1 MFLMP
6 TEQIYEDYWFFTLAW
21 TDFNGSRFLNALRIV
36 VNFIKE
42 HQPVVYSKELYE
54 DLQKNLQRLLG
65 IDLIS
70 IRKGINQLVK
80 MGFINSFL
88 ASYHPLAEDYLA
100 ATTDN
105 ERKLIL
111 SKIIYTNSSFKRS
124 VTVDSNDNEIG
135 FLVRTLEHTEQL
147 NDKYICAIMTVN
159 LADYA
164 EGYIPLEKLQELA
177 ANPDVEEFSRRK
189 YNQISY
195 LSNLLGKL
203 DGISYSDHIYR
214 IATENDSIVSD
225 VVQTKK
231 RDSYLQRIY
240 KRQLEEEYATI
251 CGSRPPKCMVEN
263 LAYPVLIASHIKP
276 YIKCTPEEEFDPKN
290 GLLLSKNIDSLF
302 DLKYISFDD
311 EGKVILYKRLSEDVK
326 QYLQKTDCCIDPR
339 FLNSKR
345 KLYLAEHRRLCEQA
359 NL

>member
-1 MFLMP
+1 MP
-6 TEQIYEDYWFFTLAW
+6 AEQIYEDYWFFTLAW
-21 TDFNGSRFLNALRIV
+21 TDFNGAKFLNALQIT

-42 HQPVVYSKELYE
+42 HRPVVYSNELYE
-54 DLQKNLQRLLG
+54 ELQINLQRLLD
-65 IDLIS
+65 INLIS
-70 IRKGINQLVK
+70 VRKGINQLVK

-88 ASYHPLAEDYLA
+88 SSYHPLAEDYLA
-100 ATTDN
+100 ATNDT

-111 SKIIYTNSSFKRS
+111 SKIIYTNSSFKRA
-124 VTVDSNDNEIG
+124 VNVDSADNEIG
-135 FLVRTLEHTEQL
+135 FLVRTLENAGEL
-147 NDKYICAIMTVN
+147 NDEYIGAIITVN

-164 EGYIPLEKLQELA
+164 EGYIPLEKLQELSE
-177 ANPDVEEFSRRK
+177 NPDIQAFSKRK

-203 DGISYSDHIYR
+203 DGISYRDHTYR
-214 IATENDSIVSD
+214 IATENDNIVSD
-225 VVQTKK
+225 VAHAKK

-240 KRQLEEEYATI
+240 KRQLEEECATI
-251 CGSRPPKCMVEN
+251 YGGRPPRCMVEN

-276 YIKCTPEEEFDPKN
+276 YIKCTQEEEFDPKN

-311 EGKVILYKRLSEDVK
+311 EGKVIIYSRLSEDVK
-326 QYLQKTDCCIDPR
+326 EYLRNTDCCINPQ
-339 FLNSKR
+339 FLDAKR

-359 NL
+359 NP